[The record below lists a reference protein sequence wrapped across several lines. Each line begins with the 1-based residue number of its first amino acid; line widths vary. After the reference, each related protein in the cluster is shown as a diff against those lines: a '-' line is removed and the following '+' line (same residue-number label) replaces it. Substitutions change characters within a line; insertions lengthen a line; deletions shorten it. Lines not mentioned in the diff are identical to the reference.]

1 MAASQHNSKKHILH
15 NQANDPWATTS
26 RNKPGSNNKAKHT
39 ANNRGLYSLF
49 GVQLWG
55 SPWCEES
62 PVSSSSSPPFS
73 MLKVDIPSPTVS
85 GRRQDKA
92 VVLPLTG
99 KNHWNLPK
107 SFSFQ
112 SKHILMCLFVSC
124 FFFNYYYLF
133 WVALQSCSAFT
144 LWRRLRAT
152 RLTQVLLG
160 NNYVLLSCSTQLVH
174 TVRGG
179 AAVLTSVRHL
189 EDLWISRVGVHRL

>member
-26 RNKPGSNNKAKHT
+26 RNKPGSNNKAKHTASCQHT

-99 KNHWNLPK
+99 NNHWNLPK

-124 FFFNYYYLF
+124 VFIIIIIIYFGWPFKVAQHSLFEGGFGRHDWHRCCLVIIMFFL
-133 WVALQSCSAFT
+133 VAVPN
-144 LWRRLRAT
+144 W
-152 RLTQVLLG
+152 
-160 NNYVLLSCSTQLVH
+160 STQLEE
-174 TVRGG
+174 
-179 AAVLTSVRHL
+179 ALLYSPQW
-189 EDLWISRVGVHRL
+189 DI

>member
-1 MAASQHNSKKHILH
+1 MSYNKQKQARKQQQGKTHCKQQGLVLTVWCSAVRKSMMWRESSILIKMI
-15 NQANDPWATTS
+15 S
-26 RNKPGSNNKAKHT
+26 R
-39 ANNRGLYSLF
+39 
-49 GVQLWG
+49 
-55 SPWCEES
+55 ES
-62 PVSSSSSPPFS
+62 PEVSAFSRLHRSPCWKLTF
-73 MLKVDIPSPTVS
+73 LLQLFLVVDGTKLWSFHWLATI
-85 GRRQDKA
+85 
-92 VVLPLTG
+92 TG
-99 KNHWNLPK
+99 I
-107 SFSFQ
+107 FQ
-112 SKHILMCLFVSC
+112 SPLVSRASIFWCVCFLF
-124 FFFNYYYLF
+124 FYYYYYYLF